1 MDKRKKFNEKDFDIR
16 KIIKARVDLEAEVEH
31 SNDPRPK
38 LPIPVKVS
46 KPNKDS
52 AGWWN
57 FVKMTLNQLN
67 P

>member
-1 MDKRKKFNEKDFDIR
+1 MKKFNPHNFDVREVIQR
-16 KIIKARVDLEAEVEH
+16 RVNLEAEIEH

-57 FVKMTLNQLN
+57 FVKMTLDELN